1 MDALD
6 FVEEWRRL
14 AFQNTRRLRRAFWIP
29 ERLLDDPVVIAGK
42 MSSSDGDR
50 GRVILEPGVFRVRS
64 CEWRRLPF
72 DLLLR
77 LFDKG
82 RGGRFISLEKRL
94 QICLV
99 AAIRCFLK
107 SS

>member
-1 MDALD
+1 MAPASLPEHSALAPS
-6 FVEEWRRL
+6 VWM
-14 AFQNTRRLRRAFWIP
+14 P

-42 MSSSDGDR
+42 MSSSDGEVESSLSR
-50 GRVILEPGVFRVRS
+50 AFFRVRS

-82 RGGRFISLEKRL
+82 RGGRFITLERRL

>member
-1 MDALD
+1 MAPASLPEHSALAPS
-6 FVEEWRRL
+6 VWM
-14 AFQNTRRLRRAFWIP
+14 P

-50 GRVILEPGVFRVRS
+50 GRVILEQGVFRVRS

-82 RGGRFISLEKRL
+82 RGGRFITLEKRL